1 MMSPVKLLLIKIEK
15 QCQQDMRNFL
25 ASQAVAKSAALNK
38 LRQEYAQAQREQHKD
53 TDLDG
58 IPDSTEY
65 MYGTSPHTADSDWDG
80 RSDLDEVSSALNPR
94 IDDERED
101 DYRDLDWQ
109 REI

>member
-25 ASQAVAKSAALNK
+25 ASQAIAKSAALNK
-38 LRQEYAQAQREQHKD
+38 LRQEYAQAQKEQHRD

-58 IPDSTEY
+58 ISDSTEY
-65 MYGTSPHTADSDWDG
+65 MYGTNPYTVDSDRDG
-80 RSDLDEVSSALNPR
+80 RSDLEEVSSSLNPR
-94 IDDERED
+94 IDDEREV